1 MTTALAPA
9 EVRTAL
15 EAVKNWKYKSNEI
28 SKSYKLSSFKK
39 SIEFVTRIAEHSEEV
54 DHHPDITI
62 RYTTVVLS
70 ITTHS
75 ESGVT
80 EKDLDWASAADT
92 IYKEVSEKR

>member
-1 MTTALAPA
+1 MTTTFAPA

-15 EAVKNWKYKSNEI
+15 EAVKDWKYKASEI
-28 SKSYKLSSFKK
+28 SKSYQFSTFKK

-62 RYTTVVLS
+62 CYTTVALS

-80 EKDLDWASAADT
+80 KKDLDWVRAADA
-92 IYKEVSEKR
+92 IYVEVGGKR

>member
-1 MTTALAPA
+1 MTTTLAPA

-15 EAVKNWKYKSNEI
+15 EAVKDWKYKASEI
-28 SKSYKLSSFKK
+28 SKSYKFSTFKK

-62 RYTTVVLS
+62 HYTTVVAS

-80 EKDLDWASAADT
+80 KKDLDWARAAEG
-92 IYKEVSEKR
+92 IYREVVGK